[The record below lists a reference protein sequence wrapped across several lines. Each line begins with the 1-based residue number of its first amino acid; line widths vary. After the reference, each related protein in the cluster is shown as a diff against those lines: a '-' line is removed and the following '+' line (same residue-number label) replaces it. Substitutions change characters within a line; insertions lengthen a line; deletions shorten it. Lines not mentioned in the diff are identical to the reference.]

1 MKAKD
6 GVVDILNNLLTIEL
20 TAVNQYFLQAEMCA
34 NWGFDRLHEKLRDS
48 SMDEMKDAQKLVRH
62 ILYLE
67 GLPNL
72 QRLNPVRVGENVPE
86 HIALD
91 LELEH
96 QAVETLAAGIAHCT
110 SVGDFT
116 TRHLLEEGIASE
128 EMQIDW
134 LESQQE
140 TIRQV
145 GLENYL
151 AQQIKDS

>member
-6 GVVDILNNLLTIEL
+6 GVIDILNTLLTIEL

-34 NWGFDRLHEKLRDS
+34 NWGFERLHDKLRES
-48 SMDEMKDAQKLVRH
+48 SMEEMKDAQTFVRH

-72 QRLNPVRVGENVPE
+72 QRLNPVRVGETVPE

-96 QAVETLAAGIAHCT
+96 LAVETLAAGIAHCA

-116 TRHLLEEGIASE
+116 TRKLLEDAIASE
-128 EMQIDW
+128 EGQIDW
-134 LESQQE
+134 LETQQE
-140 TIRQV
+140 TIRQI

-151 AQQIKDS
+151 SQQLKDE